1 MNFSG
6 WNLDT
11 LALRGGNQFRSCGS
25 SWRTVKTA
33 QSSCSPLSRFSFVIL
48 LSAPDNSSSAS
59 VTWLTEHLTSKKRL
73 QGGLDVHSPLI
84 WTSTEGTMLQTQSWP
99 LPLQPTPFGALSCRG
114 RGGETDRVVCSLP
127 AVQRKCQWRPL
138 EPFSQASSWIP
149 RRESSWCHGGQRN
162 CLAEPSW
169 FLTHKLSSKISERHL
184 IIIKKKVSNRIC

>member
-11 LALRGGNQFRSCGS
+11 LALGEGINLGAVALPGEHGQDCPVHLLSTLLHSVPDGS
-25 SWRTVKTA
+25 SW
-33 QSSCSPLSRFSFVIL
+33 
-48 LSAPDNSSSAS
+48 AS

-84 WTSTEGTMLQTQSWP
+84 WTRSEGTMFQTQSWP
-99 LPLQPTPFGALSCRG
+99 LPLQSTPLGALSCPG
-114 RGGETDRVVCSLP
+114 RGGQRDRVVCSLP
-127 AVQRKCQWRPL
+127 AVQPKLQWSPL

-149 RRESSWCHGGQRN
+149 ERESSWCHGGQRN

-169 FLTHKLSSKISERHL
+169 FLTHKL
-184 IIIKKKVSNRIC
+184 